1 MCKSNQHPVNK
12 IMSRLV
18 RFDCTMKIG
27 VDATCWQNSRGYGR
41 HARALLQAL
50 VQLDKE
56 NQYTFFMDSTEE
68 AESVPSEAKVH
79 VVTSEKPTALAASAN
94 GHRSLSDMWR
104 MSRAMSQGNFD
115 LLFFPTI
122 YSYVPVFNR
131 AKKVVMIH
139 DIIAERFPQ
148 LTLPKRTSRMF
159 WKAKVAL
166 GRWQADAIATVSEF
180 SRDCLVQQFKLDPE
194 SVFVVGEASDSVFRV
209 LPDSELSPRLLDA
222 GITNSHRYITYVG
235 GFNPHKNLETLVE
248 AFASVTKQEACADVR
263 LVMVGENKKEV
274 FHSYFATIKK
284 QVEELGLSNRV
295 IFTGFLSDE
304 DLVILLNHSTVSVL
318 PSLMEGFGLP
328 AVEAA
333 ACGCPVIATTES
345 PLPGLLKEG
354 GIYFEPTNTD
364 ELINALVK
372 VLSSQTLRM
381 QMSNAA
387 LQSANKLTWGAAA
400 KQMMNLIQSFTT
412 NQSNL

>member
-1 MCKSNQHPVNK
+1 
-12 IMSRLV
+12 
-18 RFDCTMKIG
+18 MKVG

-41 HARALLQAL
+41 HARALLRAL
-50 VQLDKE
+50 VSLDKE
-56 NQYTFFMDSTEE
+56 NQYTFFMDS
-68 AESVPSEAKVH
+68 ANDVESLPQEAKIHLVS
-79 VVTSEKPTALAASAN
+79 SENPTALAASAN

-104 MSRAMSQGNFD
+104 ISRAMSQGNFD

-122 YSYVPVFNR
+122 YSYVPVFSR

-139 DIIAERFPQ
+139 DIIAEKFPQ
-148 LTLPKRTSRMF
+148 LTLPKRTARIF
-159 WKAKVAL
+159 WKTKVAL

-180 SRDCLVQQFKLDPE
+180 SRDCLVEQFKLNPE

-209 LPDSELSPRLLDA
+209 LPNAELTPRLIDA
-222 GITNSHRYITYVG
+222 GITNTHRYITYVG
-235 GFNPHKNLETLVE
+235 GFNPHKNLETLVD
-248 AFASVTKQEACADVR
+248 AFASIAKQETFADVR

-274 FHSYFATIKK
+274 FHSYSDTIKK
-284 QVEELGLSNRV
+284 QVESLGLSDHV

-345 PLPGLLKEG
+345 PLPALLNDG
-354 GIYFEPTNTD
+354 GIYFEPTNTN
-364 ELINALVK
+364 ELEKALVK
-372 VLSSQTLRM
+372 VLSSPTLRM

-387 LQSANKLTWGAAA
+387 LQSANKLTWDAAA
-400 KQMMNLIQSFTT
+400 RQMMNLIQSLIT
-412 NQSNL
+412 NQSN